1 MSTDTH
7 MHSNSQNVTASNPR
21 FSSNGEQSILE
32 AAEILF
38 SEKGFDAVSMSAIS
52 RLANT
57 SKPNIYHHFD
67 SKTALYLAVMKTAV
81 QRSSDLL
88 DALED
93 SPGTSSQRLS
103 GFSAGQL
110 HNILAHDRSTRLIL
124 RDALSGGSQHGRGI
138 AKHVVGELFTRL
150 VAMVKKGQLEEE
162 FRTDI
167 DPALAAF
174 MIVAANMFFFQAAP
188 VMQHIPEA
196 HFTEDASTYSK
207 GVMDILLNGV
217 LRKGEPTP

>member
-1 MSTDTH
+1 MDMGIT
-7 MHSNSQNVTASNPR
+7 MQSNTKTVTTSKTGV
-21 FSSNGEQSILE
+21 SSNGEQAILE

-57 SKPNIYHHFD
+57 SKPNIYHHFS
-67 SKTALYLAVMKTAV
+67 SKTELYLAVMKTAV

-88 DALED
+88 DTLED
-93 SPGTSSQRLS
+93 APGTFKQRLT

-110 HNILAHDRSTRLIL
+110 DNILAHERSTQLIL

-138 AKHVVGELFTRL
+138 AKHVVGEIFTRL
-150 VAMVKKGQLEEE
+150 VAMVKQGQLEDE
-162 FRTDI
+162 FRADI

-174 MIVAANMFFFQAAP
+174 MIVAANMFYFQAAP
-188 VMQHIPEA
+188 VMQHIAEA
-196 HFTEDASTYSK
+196 NFTGDADRYSK
-207 GVMDILLNGV
+207 GVMDILFNGV
-217 LRKGEPTP
+217 LQEGEQTS